1 MIIDLYFGKEAPS
14 GQGLCTGR
22 AVGSTCFRRPRYDI
36 NFPAVQEKLPMAN
49 AEIVA
54 IGSELLL
61 GQIVDTNS
69 AWMAQR
75 LTALGVNLYFKSV
88 VGDNPARMKEV
99 ISRALERADI
109 VITSGGL
116 GPTQDDLTREII
128 AEVTGRKL
136 VQNAEMLE
144 QVEEHFRR
152 RGRTMTPNNIRQS
165 YMPEGAI
172 AVKNP
177 NGTAPCFIV
186 EDPRGVIYS
195 LPGVPVEMKWLFENE
210 VEPYLRRKFNLAEV
224 IHYRVLKIVG
234 IGESAVDDKV
244 GHLIA
249 NSSNPTVGVLALPG
263 QVDVRIAAKAANRD
277 EAMKMIAPVEAE
289 VRGLLGSAIFAA
301 DDEAMEHVVGRLLRE
316 QKKTVAACEDLTC
329 GQLAERLQSASM
341 EHFGAGFICNNE
353 AAMRALLQL
362 TCDERKIDGLLKD
375 PIALTDQLAAAARA
389 QSGCD
394 FGLALHAIADPDSKV
409 QNLARGQTYLS
420 LTDGERFLRRES
432 TSAGRGAY
440 DRSRMTLSA
449 VDLLRAAL
457 LSGMG

>member
-1 MIIDLYFGKEAPS
+1 
-14 GQGLCTGR
+14 
-22 AVGSTCFRRPRYDI
+22 
-36 NFPAVQEKLPMAN
+36 MAT

-116 GPTQDDLTREII
+116 GPTQDDLTREIV
-128 AEVTGRKL
+128 AGVTGRKL
-136 VQNAEMLE
+136 IQNRQMLE
-144 QVEEHFRR
+144 EVEEHFRR
-152 RGRTMTPNNIRQS
+152 RGRTMTPNNLRQS
-165 YMPEGAI
+165 FMPEGAI
-172 AVKNP
+172 PIKNP

-186 EDPRGVIYS
+186 EDPRAVIYS

-210 VEPYLRRKFNLAEV
+210 VEPYLREKFNLAEV

-249 NSSNPTVGVLALPG
+249 NLSNPTVGVLALPG

-277 EAMKMIAPVEAE
+277 EAMRMIVPVEAE
-289 VRGLLGSAIFAA
+289 VRQLLGNAIFAA
-301 DDEAMEHVVGRLLRE
+301 DEETMEHVVGKLLRE
-316 QKKTVAACEDLTC
+316 QNKTVAVYEDLTC
-329 GQLAERLQSASM
+329 GQLAERLQTASG
-341 EHFGAGFICNNE
+341 EQFHAGFICNSE
-353 AAMRALLQL
+353 ASKRALLEHSRDVKNVDALGKEPAEL
-362 TCDERKIDGLLKD
+362 TG
-375 PIALTDQLAAAARA
+375 ALASAARD
-389 QSGCD
+389 QSGSD
-394 FGLALHAIADPDSKV
+394 FGLALHAIADPDSKI
-409 QNLARGQTYLS
+409 QNLARGRTYVS
-420 LTDGERFLRRES
+420 LTDGKTFLRRES
-432 TSAGRGAY
+432 LSAGRGAY
-440 DRSRMTLSA
+440 DRSRMTLNA
-449 VDLLRAAL
+449 IDLLRTAL
-457 LSGMG
+457 IEGMR

>member
-1 MIIDLYFGKEAPS
+1 
-14 GQGLCTGR
+14 
-22 AVGSTCFRRPRYDI
+22 
-36 NFPAVQEKLPMAN
+36 MAN

-69 AWMAQR
+69 AWIAQR

-88 VGDNPARMKEV
+88 VGDNPERMKEV
-99 ISRALERADI
+99 IARAVERADI
-109 VITSGGL
+109 VITSGGI
-116 GPTQDDLTREII
+116 GPTQDDLTREIV

-136 VQNAEMLE
+136 IQDAGMLE
-144 QVEEHFRR
+144 QVESHFRR
-152 RGRTMTPNNIRQS
+152 RGRPMTPNNLRQS

-172 AVKNP
+172 PVKNP
-177 NGTAPCFIV
+177 NGTAPSFVV
-186 EDPRGVIYS
+186 EDARAVIFS
-195 LPGVPVEMKWLFENE
+195 LPGVPVEMKWLCENE
-210 VEPYLRRKFNLAEV
+210 VEPYLRKKFNLAEV

-263 QVDVRIAAKAANRD
+263 QVDVRIAAKAANRQ

-301 DDEAMEHVVGRLLRE
+301 DEETMELVTGKLLRE
-316 QKKTVAACEDLTC
+316 KGHTVAVCEDLTC
-329 GQLAERLQSASM
+329 GQLAERLLSAASDN
-341 EHFGAGFICNNE
+341 FGAGFICNSDK
-353 AAMRALLQL
+353 AL
-362 TCDERKIDGLLKD
+362 RSLLKNARSGVNVEATLRD
-375 PIALTDQLAAAARA
+375 PTALTDEMAWAARQ

-394 FGLALHAIADPDSKV
+394 FGLALHAVADVNSKI
-409 QNLARGQTYLS
+409 QNLGTGQTYVS
-420 LTDGERFLRRES
+420 LTDGTNFLRRES

-440 DRSRMTLSA
+440 DRSRMTLNA
-449 VDLLRAAL
+449 IDLLRSAL
-457 LSGMG
+457 LEGMSR

>member
-1 MIIDLYFGKEAPS
+1 
-14 GQGLCTGR
+14 
-22 AVGSTCFRRPRYDI
+22 
-36 NFPAVQEKLPMAN
+36 MAT

-109 VITSGGL
+109 VITIGGL
-116 GPTQDDLTREII
+116 GPTQDDLTREIV
-128 AEVTGRKL
+128 AEETGRKL
-136 VQNAEMLE
+136 IQNRQMLE

-152 RGRTMTPNNIRQS
+152 RGRPMTPNNLRQS
-165 YMPEGAI
+165 FMPEGAI
-172 AVKNP
+172 PIKNP

-186 EDPRGVIYS
+186 EDPRTVIYS

-210 VEPYLRRKFNLAEV
+210 VEPYLREKFKLAEV

-249 NSSNPTVGVLALPG
+249 NLSNPTVGVLALPG

-277 EAMKMIAPVEAE
+277 EAMRMIAPVEAE
-289 VRGLLGSAIFAA
+289 VRQLLGNAIFAA
-301 DDEAMEHVVGRLLRE
+301 DEETMEHVVGRLLRE
-316 QKKTVAACEDLTC
+316 KNKTVAVYEDLTC
-329 GQLAERLQSASM
+329 GQLAERLQTASG
-341 EHFGAGFICNNE
+341 EQFHAGFICNSE
-353 AAMRALLQL
+353 ASKRALLEHSRDVKNVDAL
-362 TCDERKIDGLLKD
+362 RKD
-375 PIALTDQLAAAARA
+375 PMALTDELASAARE
-389 QSGCD
+389 QSGSD
-394 FGLALHAIADPDSKV
+394 FGLALHAIADPESKI
-409 QNLARGQTYLS
+409 QNLARGQTYVS
-420 LTDGERFLRRES
+420 LTDGKTFLRRES
-432 TSAGRGAY
+432 LSAGRGAY
-440 DRSRMTLSA
+440 DRSRITLNA
-449 VDLLRAAL
+449 IDLLRTAL
-457 LSGMG
+457 IEGIK

>member
-1 MIIDLYFGKEAPS
+1 
-14 GQGLCTGR
+14 
-22 AVGSTCFRRPRYDI
+22 
-36 NFPAVQEKLPMAN
+36 MAT

-88 VGDNPARMKEV
+88 VGDNPGRMKEV

-116 GPTQDDLTREII
+116 GPTQDDLTREIV

-136 VQNAEMLE
+136 IQSPQMLQEVQ
-144 QVEEHFRR
+144 EHFRR

-172 AVKNP
+172 PVKNP
-177 NGTAPCFIV
+177 NGTAPCYIV
-186 EDPRGVIYS
+186 EDSRGIIYS

-210 VEPYLRRKFNLAEV
+210 VEPYLRKKFNLAEV

-244 GHLIA
+244 GYLIA

-277 EAMKMIAPVEAE
+277 EAMKMIAPIEAE
-289 VRGLLGSAIFAA
+289 VRGLLGTAIFAA
-301 DDEAMEHVVGRLLRE
+301 DEETMEHVVGRLLRE
-316 QKKTVAACEDLTC
+316 KNKTVAVYEDLTC
-329 GQLAERLQSASM
+329 GQLAERLQLASG
-341 EHFGAGFICNNE
+341 EKFQAGFICNSE
-353 AAMRALLQL
+353 SSTRAVLEHSLVS
-362 TCDERKIDGLLKD
+362 KNIDALSKD
-375 PIALTDQLAAAARA
+375 PVALTDALALGVRA
-389 QSGCD
+389 QSDAD
-394 FGLALHAIADPDSKV
+394 FGLALHAITDPDNKI
-409 QNLARGQTYLS
+409 QNLARGQMYIS
-420 LTDGERFLRRES
+420 LTDGKRYLRRES
-432 TSAGRGAY
+432 ASAGRGAY
-440 DRSRMTLSA
+440 DRSRMTLNA
-449 VDLLRAAL
+449 IDLLRTAL
-457 LSGMG
+457 IEGIE

>member
-1 MIIDLYFGKEAPS
+1 
-14 GQGLCTGR
+14 
-22 AVGSTCFRRPRYDI
+22 
-36 NFPAVQEKLPMAN
+36 MAN

-99 ISRALERADI
+99 IARALERADI
-109 VITSGGL
+109 VITSGGI
-116 GPTQDDLTREII
+116 GPTQDDLTREIV
-128 AEVTGRKL
+128 AEVVGRKL
-136 VQNAEMLE
+136 IQDAGMLE

-152 RGRTMTPNNIRQS
+152 RGRPMTPNNIRQS

-172 AVKNP
+172 PVKNP
-177 NGTAPCFIV
+177 NGTAPSFIV
-186 EDPRGVIYS
+186 EDPRAVIFS

-210 VEPYLRRKFNLAEV
+210 VEPYLRKKFNLAEV

-263 QVDVRIAAKAANRD
+263 QVDVRIAAKAANRAA
-277 EAMKMIAPVEAE
+277 AMQMIAPVEEE
-289 VRGLLGSAIFAA
+289 VRGLLGNAIFAA
-301 DDEAMEHVVGRLLRE
+301 DEDTMEHVTGKLLR
-316 QKKTVAACEDLTC
+316 QKNQTVAVCEDLTC
-329 GQLAERLQSASM
+329 GQLAERMQTASN
-341 EHFGAGFICNNE
+341 ESFGAGFICNNE
-353 AAMRALLQL
+353 ASLQVLLKRSQNGG
-362 TCDERKIDGLLKD
+362 KIDEALKD
-375 PIALTDQLAAAARA
+375 PIALTDAMANAAREL
-389 QSGCD
+389 SHCD
-394 FGLALHAIADPDSKV
+394 FGLALHAVADPNSKI
-409 QNLARGQTYLS
+409 QNLARGQTYVS
-420 LTDGERFLRRES
+420 LTDGAKFLRRES

-440 DRSRMTLSA
+440 DRSRMTLNA
-449 VDLLRAAL
+449 IDLLRTAL
-457 LSGMG
+457 LEGMS

>member
-1 MIIDLYFGKEAPS
+1 
-14 GQGLCTGR
+14 
-22 AVGSTCFRRPRYDI
+22 
-36 NFPAVQEKLPMAN
+36 MAN

-99 ISRALERADI
+99 ITRAMERSDI

-116 GPTQDDLTREII
+116 GPTQDDLTREIV

-152 RGRTMTPNNIRQS
+152 RGRAMTPNNIRQS
-165 YMPEGAI
+165 YMPEGALP
-172 AVKNP
+172 VKNP

-186 EDPRGVIYS
+186 EEPRSVIYC

-210 VEPYLRRKFNLAEV
+210 VEPYLRKKFDLAEV
-224 IHYRVLKIVG
+224 IHYRVLKVIG
-234 IGESAVDDKV
+234 IGESAVDDKI

-249 NSSNPTVGVLALPG
+249 SSSNPTVGVLALPG

-277 EAMKMIAPVEAE
+277 DANKMIAPVEEE
-289 VRGLLGSAIFAA
+289 VRRLLGNAIFAA
-301 DDEAMEHVVGRLLRE
+301 DDETMEHVVGRLLR
-316 QKKTVAACEDLTC
+316 QQNRSVAVYEDVTC
-329 GQLAERLQSASM
+329 GQLAERLQSAST
-341 EHFGAGFICNNE
+341 EEFAAGFICNSE
-353 AAMRALLQL
+353 AAVKALLMNSHSPN
-362 TCDERKIDGLLKD
+362 EVEAAFAN
-375 PIALTDQLAAAARA
+375 PIGLTDEVARSVRK

-394 FGLALHAIADPDSKV
+394 FGLALHGVTDPDSRI
-409 QNLARGQTYLS
+409 QNLARGQTYISLS
-420 LTDGERFLRRES
+420 DGQRVLRRES

-440 DRSRMTLSA
+440 DRSRMTLNA
-449 VDLLRAAL
+449 LDLLRAAL
-457 LSGMG
+457 LGKTE

>member
-1 MIIDLYFGKEAPS
+1 
-14 GQGLCTGR
+14 
-22 AVGSTCFRRPRYDI
+22 
-36 NFPAVQEKLPMAN
+36 MAN

-88 VGDNPARMKEV
+88 VGDNPERMKEV
-99 ISRALERADI
+99 IARAIERADI
-109 VITSGGL
+109 VITSGGI
-116 GPTQDDLTREII
+116 GPTQDDLTREIV

-136 VQNAEMLE
+136 VQDAGMLE
-144 QVEEHFRR
+144 QVEGHFRR
-152 RGRTMTPNNIRQS
+152 RGRPMTPNNLRQS

-172 AVKNP
+172 PVKNP
-177 NGTAPCFIV
+177 NGTAPSFVV
-186 EDPRGVIYS
+186 EDPRAVVYS

-210 VEPYLRRKFNLAEV
+210 VEPYLRKKFNLAEV

-289 VRGLLGSAIFAA
+289 VRGLLGTAIFAA
-301 DDEAMEHVVGRLLRE
+301 DEETMEFVTGQLLRE
-316 QKKTVAACEDLTC
+316 KKQTVAVCEDLTC
-329 GQLAERLQSASM
+329 GQLAERMQTASN
-341 EHFGAGFICNNE
+341 ENFGAGFICNNE
-353 AAMRALLQL
+353 AALRAFLKRSL
-362 TCDERKIDGLLKD
+362 ESGKIDDALKD
-375 PIALTDQLAAAARA
+375 PVALTDTMARAARE
-389 QSGCD
+389 QSGAD
-394 FGLALHAIADPDSKV
+394 FGLALHAIADPNSKI
-409 QNLARGQTYLS
+409 QNLARGQTYVS
-420 LTDGERFLRRES
+420 LTDGNKFLRRES

-440 DRSRMTLSA
+440 DRTRMTLNA
-449 VDLLRAAL
+449 IDLLRTAL
-457 LSGMG
+457 LEGMK

>member
-1 MIIDLYFGKEAPS
+1 
-14 GQGLCTGR
+14 
-22 AVGSTCFRRPRYDI
+22 
-36 NFPAVQEKLPMAN
+36 MAN

-99 ISRALERADI
+99 ITRAMERSDI

-116 GPTQDDLTREII
+116 GPTQDDLTREIV

-152 RGRTMTPNNIRQS
+152 RGRPMTPNNIRQS
-165 YMPEGAI
+165 YMPEGALP
-172 AVKNP
+172 VKNP

-186 EDPRGVIYS
+186 EDPRGVIYC

-210 VEPYLRRKFNLAEV
+210 VEPYLRKKFDLAEV
-224 IHYRVLKIVG
+224 IHYRVLKVIG
-234 IGESAVDDKV
+234 IGESAVDDKI
-244 GHLIA
+244 GYLIA
-249 NSSNPTVGVLALPG
+249 SSSNPTVGVLALPG

-277 EAMKMIAPVEAE
+277 DANKMIAPVEEE
-289 VRGLLGSAIFAA
+289 VRRLLGDAIFAA
-301 DDEAMEHVVGRLLRE
+301 DDETMERVVGRLLRQ
-316 QKKTVAACEDLTC
+316 QKRSVAVYEDVTC
-329 GQLAERLQSASM
+329 GQLAERLQSAST
-341 EHFGAGFICNNE
+341 EEFAAGFICNSE
-353 AAMRALLQL
+353 AAVKALLMNSHSPN
-362 TCDERKIDGLLKD
+362 EVEAAFAN
-375 PIALTDQLAAAARA
+375 PIGLTDEVARSVRK

-394 FGLALHAIADPDSKV
+394 FGLALHGVTDPDSRI
-409 QNLARGQTYLS
+409 QNLARGQTYISLS
-420 LTDGERFLRRES
+420 DGQRVLRRES

-440 DRSRMTLSA
+440 DRSRMTLNA
-449 VDLLRAAL
+449 LDLLRAAL
-457 LSGMG
+457 LGKTE

>member
-1 MIIDLYFGKEAPS
+1 
-14 GQGLCTGR
+14 
-22 AVGSTCFRRPRYDI
+22 
-36 NFPAVQEKLPMAN
+36 MAT

-88 VGDNPARMKEV
+88 VGDNPRRMKEV

-116 GPTQDDLTREII
+116 GPTQDDLTREIV
-128 AEVTGRKL
+128 AEVSGRKL
-136 VQNAEMLE
+136 IQNPRMLE
-144 QVEEHFRR
+144 EVEEHFRR

-172 AVKNP
+172 PVTNP

-186 EDPRGVIYS
+186 EDSRGVIYS

-210 VEPYLRRKFNLAEV
+210 VEPYLRNKFNLTEV

-277 EAMKMIAPVEAE
+277 EAMKMIEPVEAE
-289 VRGLLGSAIFAA
+289 VRGLLGNAIFAA
-301 DDEAMEHVVGRLLRE
+301 DEETMEHVVGRLLRE
-316 QKKTVAACEDLTC
+316 KNKTVAVYEDLTC
-329 GQLAERLQSASM
+329 GQLSERLQTAGGGQF
-341 EHFGAGFICNNE
+341 HAGFICNGDTST
-353 AAMRALLQL
+353 RALLEHSRVSNSVDVL
-362 TCDERKIDGLLKD
+362 RKD
-375 PIALTDQLAAAARA
+375 PIALTDAFALAARA
-389 QSGCD
+389 QSGSD
-394 FGLALHAIADPDSKV
+394 FGLALHAIADPDSKI
-409 QNLARGQTYLS
+409 QNLARGQLYIS
-420 LTDGERFLRRES
+420 LTDGKKFLRRES
-432 TSAGRGAY
+432 MSAGRGAY
-440 DRSRMTLSA
+440 DRSRMTLNA
-449 VDLLRAAL
+449 IDLLRTAL
-457 LSGMG
+457 IEGMD

>member
-1 MIIDLYFGKEAPS
+1 
-14 GQGLCTGR
+14 
-22 AVGSTCFRRPRYDI
+22 
-36 NFPAVQEKLPMAN
+36 MAN

-88 VGDNPARMKEV
+88 VGDNPGRMKEV
-99 ISRALERADI
+99 IARAVERADI
-109 VITSGGL
+109 VITSGGI
-116 GPTQDDLTREII
+116 GPTQDDLTREIV

-136 VQNAEMLE
+136 VQDAGMLE

-152 RGRTMTPNNIRQS
+152 RGRPMTPNNIRQS

-172 AVKNP
+172 PIQNP
-177 NGTAPCFIV
+177 NGTAPSFVV
-186 EDPRGVIYS
+186 EDSRAVIFS

-210 VEPYLRRKFNLAEV
+210 VEPYLRKKFHLAEV

-277 EAMKMIAPVEAE
+277 EAMKMIAPVESE
-289 VRGLLGSAIFAA
+289 VRGLLGNAIFAA
-301 DDEAMEHVVGRLLRE
+301 DEETMEHVTGKLLRA
-316 QKKTVAACEDLTC
+316 KNKTVAVCEDLTC
-329 GQLAERLQSASM
+329 GQLAERVQSASM
-341 EHFGAGFICNNE
+341 ENFGAGFILNGK
-353 AAMRALLQL
+353 AATRALLKNA
-362 TCDERKIDGLLKD
+362 CDDARTEEILQD
-375 PIALTDQLAAAARA
+375 PVALADEMAMAARRQA
-389 QSGCD
+389 GCD
-394 FGLALHAIADPDSKV
+394 LGLALHAIADPTSQI
-409 QNLARGQTYLS
+409 QNLARGQCYMS
-420 LTDGERFLRRES
+420 LTNGKNFFRRES
-432 TSAGRGAY
+432 SSAGRGAY
-440 DRSRMTLSA
+440 DRSRMTLNA
-449 VDLLRAAL
+449 IDLLRTVL
-457 LSGMG
+457 LEGLC

>member
-1 MIIDLYFGKEAPS
+1 
-14 GQGLCTGR
+14 
-22 AVGSTCFRRPRYDI
+22 
-36 NFPAVQEKLPMAN
+36 MAN

-75 LTALGVNLYFKSV
+75 LTALGVNLYFKAV
-88 VGDNPARMKEV
+88 VGDNPGRMKEV
-99 ISRALERADI
+99 IQRALERADI

-116 GPTQDDLTREII
+116 GPTQDDLTREIV

-136 VQNAEMLE
+136 VLDDNLLE

-152 RGRTMTPNNIRQS
+152 RGRTMTPNNKRQA
-165 YMPEGAI
+165 YMPENAI
-172 AVKNP
+172 PVKNP

-186 EDPRGVIYS
+186 EDPRGVIFS

-234 IGESAVDDKV
+234 VGESAVDDKI

-277 EAMKMIAPVEAE
+277 EAMKLIAPLEAE
-289 VRGLLGSAIFAA
+289 VRELLGNAIFAA
-301 DDEAMEHVVGRLLRE
+301 DDETMEHVVGKLLRTQ
-316 QKKTVAACEDLTC
+316 QKSVAVYEDLTC
-329 GQLAERLQSASM
+329 GQLAERLQTASPAQ
-341 EHFGAGFICNNE
+341 FAGGFISNLE
-353 AAMRALLQL
+353 SATRALLSRGR
-362 TCDERKIDGLLKD
+362 DPERSDRLLQD
-375 PIALTDQLAAAARA
+375 PVALTDELAWAMRKETG
-389 QSGCD
+389 SD
-394 FGLALHAIADPDSKV
+394 LGLALHAIADPMSDI
-409 QNLARGQTYLS
+409 QNLARGNTYIS
-420 LTDGERFLRRES
+420 VTDGHKFMQRTS
-432 TSAGRGAY
+432 TMAGRGAY
-440 DRSRMTLSA
+440 DRTRMTLNA
-449 VDLLRAAL
+449 IDLLRTVL
-457 LSGMG
+457 IEGLS

>member
-1 MIIDLYFGKEAPS
+1 
-14 GQGLCTGR
+14 
-22 AVGSTCFRRPRYDI
+22 
-36 NFPAVQEKLPMAN
+36 MAT

-88 VGDNPARMKEV
+88 VGDNPGRMREV

-116 GPTQDDLTREII
+116 GPTQDDLTREIV

-136 VQNAEMLE
+136 IQDSGMLE

-186 EDPRGVIYS
+186 EDQRGVIYS
-195 LPGVPVEMKWLFENE
+195 LPGVPVELKWLFENE
-210 VEPYLRRKFNLAEV
+210 VEPYLRNKFNLAEV

-234 IGESAVDDKV
+234 MGESAVDDKV

-263 QVDVRIAAKAANRD
+263 QVDVRIAAKASSRD
-277 EAMKMIAPVEAE
+277 EAMRMIAPVERE
-289 VRGLLGSAIFAA
+289 VRELLGNAIFAA
-301 DDEAMEHVVGRLLRE
+301 DEETMEHVIGKLLRE
-316 QKKTVAACEDLTC
+316 QNKTVAVCEDLTC
-329 GQLAERLQSASM
+329 GQVAERLQTASAES
-341 EHFGAGFICNNE
+341 FGAGFICNSE
-353 AAMRALLQL
+353 AAMRALLKNSHNAEKFDQL
-362 TCDERKIDGLLKD
+362 RKN
-375 PIALTDQLAAAARA
+375 PAALTDSLAWAARE
-389 QSGCD
+389 QSD
-394 FGLALHAIADPDSKV
+394 SDLGLALHAIADPNSKI
-409 QNLARGQTYLS
+409 QNLGRGQSYIS
-420 LTDGERFLRRES
+420 VTDGERFLRRES
-432 TSAGRGAY
+432 MSAGRGAY
-440 DRSRMTLSA
+440 DRSRMTLNA
-449 VDLLRAAL
+449 IDLLRTAL
-457 LSGMG
+457 IDGMA